1 MCCQRDTCRWRIC
14 AGCGRE
20 RRLASSRVVMGQHN
34 RWDAAAWQMVP
45 CEGSGQPPYNAPAG
59 PAAVS
64 ALAAVGN
71 ARSA

>member
-1 MCCQRDTCRWRIC
+1 MCCQRDTCMWRIC

-45 CEGSGQPPYNAPAG
+45 CEGSGQPPHNAPAG

>member
-1 MCCQRDTCRWRIC
+1 
-14 AGCGRE
+14 
-20 RRLASSRVVMGQHN
+20 MGQHN

-45 CEGSGQPPYNAPAG
+45 CEGSGQPPHNAPAG